1 MSELDKQTFLSNGV
15 TPQTQSKQP
24 GVEKEM
30 DPTPIYELESH
41 VGSGKLKGKVALITG
56 GDSGIGKAVAIG
68 YAKEGADIAISYLD
82 EHEDAEQTKKRIEEE
97 GVKCTLHPG
106 DVVDEDF
113 CFSVVEDVIKEH
125 GKLNILVNNAAR
137 QEVKNSVTEISA
149 EQLKHTFDVNFFS
162 MVYFTKA
169 AIPHLSAGDSLI
181 YTASINPYT
190 GNRALIDYTSTK
202 GAIVAF
208 ARSVAQELAEKAIRV
223 NGVAPGPI
231 WTPLIP
237 ATMTTEL
244 QESFGVSTPLGR
256 PGQPADLVEPYIL
269 LASEGSAYMTGQFIH
284 VNGGGYMSS

>member
-1 MSELDKQTFLSNGV
+1 LSELDKQTLLSDGV
-15 TPQTQSKQP
+15 TPQTQSEQP

-30 DPTPIYELESH
+30 DPVPVYELESH

-68 YAKEGADIAISYLD
+68 YAKEGAAIAIAYLD
-82 EHEDAEQTKKRIEEE
+82 EHEDAENTKKRIEQE
-97 GVKCTLHPG
+97 GVKCTLHAG
-106 DVVDEDF
+106 DIADEDF
-113 CFSVVEDVIKEH
+113 CFKVVEEVIEQH

-137 QEVKNSVTEISA
+137 QEVKQSVLDISSD
-149 EQLKHTFDVNFFS
+149 QLKRTFDVNFFS
-162 MVYFTKA
+162 MVHLTKA
-169 AIPHLSAGDSLI
+169 AIPHLSEGDSVI
-181 YTASINPYT
+181 YTASINAYV
-190 GNRALIDYTSTK
+190 GNKALIDYTSTK
-202 GAIVAF
+202 GAIVSF
-208 ARSVAQELAEKAIRV
+208 TRSIAQELAPKAIRV

-237 ATMTTEL
+237 ATMPKEK

>member
-1 MSELDKQTFLSNGV
+1 MSELDKQTKLADGI
-15 TPQTQSKQP
+15 TPQVQSKQP

-30 DPTPIYELESH
+30 EPTPVYELDSH

-68 YAKEGADIAISYLD
+68 YAKEGANIAIVYLD
-82 EHEDAEQTKKRIEEE
+82 EHEDAENTKKRIEQE
-97 GVKCTLHPG
+97 GVTCSLHAG
-106 DVVDEDF
+106 DVADEAFCYKVVDE
-113 CFSVVEDVIKEH
+113 VLEKH

-137 QEVKNSVTEISA
+137 QEVKNSIVDVSI
-149 EQLKHTFDVNFFS
+149 EQFKRTFDVNFFA
-162 MVYFTKA
+162 MVHFTKA
-169 AIPHLSAGDSLI
+169 AIPHLTAGDSLI
-181 YTASINPYT
+181 YTTSVNAYI
-190 GNRALIDYTSTK
+190 GNNALIDYTSTK

-208 ARSVAQELAEKAIRV
+208 ARSIAQELADKAIRV

-237 ATMTTEL
+237 ATMTTDM

-284 VNGGGYMSS
+284 VNGGQYMSS